1 MKGKSPFVLLYRV
14 TLIFHLFYREVNR
27 ITSVAE
33 KFLQKRFH
41 NKKDG
46 DLVLTGHMKPFS
58 NTNTTADLSSEILFC
73 SVKECPEVASFKCNA
88 VSKNEDGCRS
98 MQFCTTHGPDHVHH
112 SSEFYKDG
120 IDYTTLRGQHNVK
133 LFDEAHDRVKNKI
146 QEKKKDEKNK
156 KIILQS
162 KIAAIHK
169 TVEEKDELAS
179 VRTKSKMEVR
189 EDNIAKNAK
198 FMKKVEE
205 QCGKRSSNNDV
216 KPSHSLSNGDD
227 LDDYEIG
234 LTVPINKKA
243 KLAYGLSLHDQQLKN
258 AVDRIISLANNCDN
272 GRASKHVNFDVDI
285 ERELN
290 TSYYWTN
297 MHKLI
302 DIYNLPTDQETQNLM
317 LGKFA
322 GNTNESNNRRL
333 NYIRRICQL
342 LRESNILI
350 AEKVTSTRN
359 NIAKPS

>member
-1 MKGKSPFVLLYRV
+1 
-14 TLIFHLFYREVNR
+14 
-27 ITSVAE
+27 
-33 KFLQKRFH
+33 
-41 NKKDG
+41 
-46 DLVLTGHMKPFS
+46 MKPFS
-58 NTNTTADLSSEILFC
+58 NTNMAADLSSEIMFC
-73 SVKECPEVASFKCNA
+73 YVKECSEVASFKCNA
-88 VSKNEDGCRS
+88 VNINVGCCRS
-98 MQFCTTHGPDHVHH
+98 MQFCTTHGPDHAQHA
-112 SSEFYKDG
+112 SLFYKDS
-120 IDYTTLRGQHNVK
+120 IDYDTLRGQHNLK
-133 LFDEAHDRVKNKI
+133 LFEEANDRVKNKI
-146 QEKKKDEKNK
+146 EAKKKDEKYK
-156 KIILQS
+156 KFILRS
-162 KIAAIHK
+162 KIAEIHK
-169 TVEEKDELAS
+169 IVDEKDELAS
-179 VRTKSKMEVR
+179 VKTKNKIE
-189 EDNIAKNAK
+189 ELEENIAKNAK
-198 FMKKVEE
+198 FLTKIEK
-205 QCGKRSSNNDV
+205 QCGKRSSNYDE
-216 KPSHSLSNGDD
+216 KKSISLPDGVGFEEYEYGSNV
-227 LDDYEIG
+227 LIS
-234 LTVPINKKA
+234 KKA
-243 KLAYGLSLHDQQLKN
+243 KIVNGLSIHDQQLKS